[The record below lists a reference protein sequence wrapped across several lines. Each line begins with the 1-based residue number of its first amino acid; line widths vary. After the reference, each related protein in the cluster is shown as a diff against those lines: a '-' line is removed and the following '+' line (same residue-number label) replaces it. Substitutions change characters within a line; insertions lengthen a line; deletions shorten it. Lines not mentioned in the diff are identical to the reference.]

1 MINVSWGRVF
11 TPMARVPLALAIF
24 FASPAIETSATPVK
38 DFPGL
43 RSVPAAAMSEGGLFF
58 PGNEEGKLLAA
69 PLLVTEIEADVSGI
83 VARAF
88 AGTS

>member
-1 MINVSWGRVF
+1 MGFALMINVSWGRVF

-43 RSVPAAAMSEGGLFF
+43 RSVPVAAMSEGGLFF
-58 PGNEEGKLLAA
+58 
-69 PLLVTEIEADVSGI
+69 
-83 VARAF
+83 F
-88 AGTS
+88 FF